1 MPTPTVMARPAPAHA
16 PLRVALLG
24 LGTVGRE
31 VARALV
37 ERTADLAA
45 ASAGR
50 GLALVAV
57 GVRSPE
63 RDRGLRL
70 PADVTVT
77 DDLAA
82 VAGGRAVRAD
92 VVVELL
98 GGLEP
103 AGPLVVAALD
113 AGAAVV
119 TANKALLARQ
129 GAALEAHVRRLGGT
143 LRFEAAVGGGLP
155 ILSPLGS
162 DLAANRWQALTGI
175 LNGTCNDILCRMDL
189 MGAPYADALAAAQAA
204 GYAEADPSGD
214 VEGRDAADKLAIVIR
229 FAFGA
234 WPDVTAIRRAP
245 PALEG
250 DGAPGITGVTPRL
263 LEVAKREGLV
273 IRLVARARRE
283 PHGEVTASVM
293 PAAVRADSG
302 LGRTEWVDNRLELEG
317 EPVGR
322 VTIGGPGAGGPATS
336 SAVLGDLLA
345 IARGEGSTWA
355 GLPPAPAADEAPV
368 DDLGPAR
375 RWLIADPP
383 GHGFTSTR
391 TVAELR
397 HELHGSG
404 YQATLFPILDEVR

>member
-1 MPTPTVMARPAPAHA
+1 MSSATAGAATQPSAA

-31 VARALV
+31 VARALA
-37 ERTADLAA
+37 ERGPDLAA
-45 ASAGR
+45 ASGGR
-50 GLALVAV
+50 GLTLAAV
-57 GVRSPE
+57 GVREPH
-63 RDRGLRL
+63 RDRGLPL
-70 PADVTVT
+70 SPVVPLT

-82 VAGGRAVRAD
+82 VATGRAAPVD

-103 AGPLVVAALD
+103 AGELVAAALD
-113 AGAAVV
+113 GGAAVV
-119 TANKALLARQ
+119 TANKALIARR
-129 GAALEAHVRRLGGT
+129 GAALESLVRRLGAT

-155 ILSPLGS
+155 ILGPLGG
-162 DLAANRWQALTGI
+162 DLAADRWHAVTGI
-175 LNGTCNDILCRMDL
+175 LNGTCNDILCRMNL
-189 MGAPYADALAAAQAA
+189 RGTSYADALAEAQAA

-214 VEGRDAADKLAIVIR
+214 VEGRDAADKLAILIR

-245 PALEG
+245 PALDG
-250 DGAPGITGVTPRL
+250 DGAPGITGVTGAL
-263 LEVAKREGLV
+263 LEIARREGFV
-273 IRLVARARRE
+273 IRLVAHAERAPR
-283 PHGEVTASVM
+283 GETSAWVM

-302 LGRTEWVDNRLELEG
+302 LGRTEWVDNRLELHG

-355 GLPPAPAADEAPV
+355 GLPPAPATQMQPV
-368 DDLGPAR
+368 DRLGPAR

-383 GHGFTSTR
+383 GHGFTSIR
-391 TVAELR
+391 TVAQLRDELR
-397 HELHGSG
+397 GG
-404 YQATLFPILDEVR
+404 AYKATLFPILDEAR

>member
-1 MPTPTVMARPAPAHA
+1 
-16 PLRVALLG
+16 
-24 LGTVGRE
+24 
-31 VARALV
+31 
-37 ERTADLAA
+37 
-45 ASAGR
+45 
-50 GLALVAV
+50 
-57 GVRSPE
+57 
-63 RDRGLRL
+63 
-70 PADVTVT
+70 
-77 DDLAA
+77 
-82 VAGGRAVRAD
+82 
-92 VVVELL
+92 VVELL

-113 AGAAVV
+113 ARAAVV